1 MVNAWASKKPLKYW
15 RAFTPRDIPLEND
28 KPILYYEWNNLVHKW
43 ECSLLAPINR
53 NWSHSNI
60 QKMIS
65 IHNRLIQG
73 GIQETVIVEVH
84 PKFRIGKYKNN
95 IEILQIYSEN
105 TQFDRTNYTY
115 KIYETEYYVK
125 YNNRVDILTETTLH
139 EMIKFNKNLFTYEY
153 KLTPSTTL
161 YIRNKT
167 NKPKRDKK
175 QIEHILSSPYLIL
188 KIPNDNPIELVSENT
203 RHTLSSPYFI
213 LKRPNDNPLEL
224 IGKNTQS
231 SWKYVKTFNMSNE
244 RWHKLSEESDP
255 HLYNVDGILAIHI
268 TFTNFKKYC
277 EGQIKAVQ
285 TKSTKTASFHRRGAG
300 STHKNPIEKPQVK
313 NSVKREKPEF
323 VYVLYKNPQ
332 QKTIAKKCLKVYA
345 EKLQEKHPEV
355 KILTVSDI
363 KSKYPAAGKNNSQI
377 LHPEGMFNRRARR
390 LTKQK
395 NRKYNRNVK
404 IQRIYVQIN
413 DVEKHQPIANKP
425 WLNKN
430 GHENKPI
437 FINHNNI
444 NGSVIKVNG
453 KLVQK
458 DSEKLIY
465 HDTNF
470 VKKPSITRHNATK
483 RSINPTLEELRKK
496 YLSHD
501 RRYTSNSDVEN
512 WSIQFFIALKMIKEK
527 ERRKKVVKY
536 LKDTCGLSEEFIN
549 GFIQYLHLTKNG
561 DPTREHKRNQPIRYK
576 RIMVTKPHLSLN
588 TPDLRQAL
596 IIEHEVKD
604 EENNGVKNIIT
615 ENVLVR
621 YNKKEGMQFF
631 SYNKETNEHILI
643 SKARDVKKWAYV
655 QEYNADPKTTK
666 WHELVSVETKQVP
679 EIVKIP
685 FTLERTVV
693 GSNIKKWKAPISEE
707 KTVRY
712 IIKKL
717 NVLYKTE
724 KYELLYSLIY
734 NTIMEYY
741 RNNDSLYNAIR
752 FALYHNYS
760 DLSKKLV
767 TLIKVNKMDDP
778 DLVIFMEDLLHP
790 H

>member
-1 MVNAWASKKPLKYW
+1 MVNAWTSKKPIKYW
-15 RAFTPRDIPLEND
+15 RAFTPKDIPLENN
-28 KPILYYEWNNLVHKW
+28 KPILYYEWNNLVHRW

-84 PKFRIGKYKNN
+84 PQFEIGKYKNN
-95 IEILQIYSEN
+95 IEVLHIYSEN
-105 TQFDRTNYTY
+105 VQFNRMNYTY

-125 YNNRVDILTETTLH
+125 YNNQVDILTETTLY
-139 EMIKFNKNLFTYEY
+139 EMVKFNKNLFTYEY

-167 NKPKRDKK
+167 NNPKRDKR
-175 QIEHILSSPYLIL
+175 QIENILSSQYL
-188 KIPNDNPIELVSENT
+188 
-203 RHTLSSPYFI
+203 I
-213 LKRPNDNPLEL
+213 LKRPNDNPIEL
-224 IGKNTQS
+224 ISKNIKNK
-231 SWKYVKTFNMSNE
+231 WKYVKTFNMSNE

-300 STHKNPIEKPQVK
+300 STHKNPIEKTQVK
-313 NSVKREKPEF
+313 NSIKREKPEY
-323 VYVLYKNPQ
+323 VYILYENPQ
-332 QKTIAKKCLKVYA
+332 QKTVAKKCLKVYA

-363 KSKYPAAGKNNSQI
+363 KSKYPPVGKNNSQI
-377 LHPEGMFNRRARR
+377 LHPEGMFNRRTRR
-390 LTKQK
+390 LIKQK
-395 NRKYNRNVK
+395 NRRYNRNVK
-404 IQRIYVQIN
+404 IQRIYVPIN
-413 DVEKHQPIANKP
+413 DAEKHPPIANKS

-437 FINHNNI
+437 FINRNNI

-465 HDTNF
+465 HDTNS

-483 RSINPTLEELRKK
+483 SSINPTLEELKKK
-496 YLSHD
+496 YASND

-588 TPDLRQAL
+588 TPDPRQAL

-604 EENNGVKNIIT
+604 EENDGVKNIIT

-679 EIVKIP
+679 EIVKLP

-724 KYELLYSLIY
+724 KYGLLYSLIY

-741 RNNDSLYNAIR
+741 SNNDSLYNAIR

>member
-1 MVNAWASKKPLKYW
+1 MVNAWVSKKPLKYW

-28 KPILYYEWNNLVHKW
+28 KPILYYEWNNLVHRW
-43 ECSLLAPINR
+43 ECSLLAPIDR

-84 PKFRIGKYKNN
+84 PKFEIGNYKND
-95 IEILQIYSEN
+95 IEVLHVYSEN
-105 TQFDRTNYTY
+105 AQFNRMNYTY

-125 YNNRVDILTETTLH
+125 YKNNVSIITE
-139 EMIKFNKNLFTYEY
+139 
-153 KLTPSTTL
+153 
-161 YIRNKT
+161 
-167 NKPKRDKK
+167 
-175 QIEHILSSPYLIL
+175 
-188 KIPNDNPIELVSENT
+188 IELTNMINKSTNCFVYT
-203 RHTLSSPYFI
+203 YQ
-213 LKRPNDNPLEL
+213 K
-224 IGKNTQS
+224 GKNTFLHIRSKTYYPRKEKEYISNILSIPGLKFNFLNSASFQYNKIEGEN
-231 SWKYVKTFNMSNE
+231 WKYVSTDNITKKVWNLSKNSQPTIEYDNEKKIFNMFF
-244 RWHKLSEESDP
+244 
-255 HLYNVDGILAIHI
+255 
-268 TFTNFKKYC
+268 TFINFRKYYK
-277 EGQIKAVQ
+277 GQIAKIKSSNIRDDLDLAFLKAVQ
-285 TKSTKTASFHRRGAG
+285 TKRTKTASFHHRGAVAL
-300 STHKNPIEKPQVK
+300 KDPIEKTQVK
-313 NSVKREKPEF
+313 NSVKREKPEY
-323 VYVLYKNPQ
+323 VYILYENPQ

-363 KSKYPAAGKNNSQI
+363 RSKYPAAGKNNSQI

-404 IQRIYVQIN
+404 IQRIYVPIN
-413 DVEKHQPIANKP
+413 DAEKHPLIANKP

-437 FINHNNI
+437 FINRNNI

-458 DSEKLIY
+458 DSVKLIY
-465 HDTNF
+465 HDTNSA
-470 VKKPSITRHNATK
+470 KKPSITRHNATK
-483 RSINPTLEELRKK
+483 SSINPTLEELKKK
-496 YLSHD
+496 YASND

-588 TPDLRQAL
+588 TPDPRQAL

-604 EENNGVKNIIT
+604 EENDGVKNIIT

-679 EIVKIP
+679 EIVKLP

-693 GSNIKKWKAPISEE
+693 GSNIKKWKTPISEE